1 MTVSLQLLICH
12 SPRETHWRIG
22 SAPDGFRTSLLGWKT
37 RPASTECGVP
47 ETVANLLARALA
59 QTGKTTFATGHGGA
73 DAVADNG
80 APDHVCDLSVT
91 GVAAHLLSHA
101 RGLPSRL
108 FLRSSTDPHSLRNAF
123 VDDSFSW
130 VMQAQILLVTAT
142 DSPPLSLTRAQWV
155 SLFADH
161 SPVPPQI
168 VAIVRP
174 GVDGDVAAFFFKD
187 IATEQVFFTALL
199 REANRAGGESK
210 VMSES
215 EFAEAISEG
224 E

>member
-1 MTVSLQLLICH
+1 
-12 SPRETHWRIG
+12 
-22 SAPDGFRTSLLGWKT
+22 
-37 RPASTECGVP
+37 
-47 ETVANLLARALA
+47 
-59 QTGKTTFATGHGGA
+59 
-73 DAVADNG
+73 
-80 APDHVCDLSVT
+80 
-91 GVAAHLLSHA
+91 
-101 RGLPSRL
+101 
-108 FLRSSTDPHSLRNAF
+108 
-123 VDDSFSW
+123 
-130 VMQAQILLVTAT
+130 MQAQILLVTAT